1 MMTDAPTHRRS
12 ATELLS
18 VTVLFVAA
26 TAFADSAGELIA
38 REARASL
45 GVKYSFGRSDA
56 TRTDCAGLVKRVAA
70 KAGISLPRSSA
81 AQFSAGRT
89 IEAADLAPGDLVF
102 FRNTYKRGVSHVGI
116 YVGAGEFVH
125 AASRR
130 GRVMV
135 SRLDESYFAK
145 RFAGARR
152 VVTDQVDAEPPPGF
166 LAGARN
172 DIECGPLQSAP

>member
-1 MMTDAPTHRRS
+1 MMTDAATRRRS
-12 ATELLS
+12 VTELFS
-18 VTVLFVAA
+18 ATVLLVA
-26 TAFADSAGELIA
+26 TTVFADSAAELIA

-45 GVKYSFGRSDA
+45 GVKYSFGRSDE

-70 KAGISLPRSSA
+70 KAGITLPRSSA
-81 AQFSAGRT
+81 AQFSAGRR
-89 IEAADLAPGDLVF
+89 IEASDLAPGDLVF

-130 GRVMV
+130 GRVVV

-145 RFAGARR
+145 RYAGARR
-152 VVTDQVDAEPPPGF
+152 VVGEEVEVQPPTGF
-166 LAGARN
+166 LTDAAN
-172 DIECGPLQSAP
+172 ELECSPLQSAP